1 MCGAKI
7 YLPKI
12 EQMVPKIKH
21 LLTRGVQSLTD
32 PNRERMI
39 HHILETIDEGIH
51 AVDEN
56 GMTVFYNEIAAYHDG
71 LKVDEVVGKHLFDV
85 FPSLSEETSTLLKA
99 IKTKKPIYHH
109 SQTYINVKGEKIETV
124 NTSLP
129 ILSENKVI
137 GAVEIAKDYSAIK
150 RLTER
155 LADLQ
160 KQLHSPEKMAGSNGT
175 RYVLDDIITTSKNV
189 MIIKSLVK
197 KVAKTSS
204 NVLVYG
210 ETGTGKELIVQAIH
224 NESKRRDAPFI
235 AQNCAA
241 LPEALLESLL
251 FGTAKGSYT
260 GAVDRAG
267 LFELSHGGT
276 LFLDELQS
284 MPLNLQAKLLRVI
297 DDGTIRR
304 IGSSHAVTVDV
315 RVIAAM
321 NVTPEQCLAENKIR
335 EDLYFRLNVFG
346 ISLPPLRERKLDLP
360 LLVTSFIKMYNHEFQ
375 KRVASIT
382 EEAQNLLSL
391 HHWPGNVRE
400 LKHCIEY
407 AMNMCDDDALLL
419 EHLPP
424 YLVKN
429 NHRPEKAASLHDK
442 MFMMEKEI
450 IQEALTHCD
459 GNILKAA
466 KLLQIPRQT
475 LQYKLKKYSPDQFSA
490 SKAKA

>member
-1 MCGAKI
+1 MTI
-7 YLPKI
+7 
-12 EQMVPKIKH
+12 Q
-21 LLTRGVQSLTD
+21 
-32 PNRERMI
+32 NRERII

-51 AVDEN
+51 AVDEK
-56 GMTVFYNEIAAYHDG
+56 GITVFYNEIAAFHDG
-71 LKVDEVVGKHLFDV
+71 LKVDEVVGKHIFDV

-129 ILSENKVI
+129 ILSEDKVI

-160 KQLHSPEKMAGSNGT
+160 KQVHSPPKAEGSNGT
-175 RYVLDDIITTSKNV
+175 RYVLDDIITASKNLL
-189 MIIKSLVK
+189 MIKALVK
-197 KVAKTSS
+197 KAAITSS
-204 NVLVYG
+204 NVLIYG

-224 NESKRRDAPFI
+224 NESQRRVAPFI

-260 GAVDRAG
+260 GAVDRPG

-304 IGSSHAVTVDV
+304 IGSSHSITVDV

-321 NVTPEQCLAENKIR
+321 NISPEKCLAEGKMR

-346 ISLPPLRERKLDLP
+346 INLPPLRERPLDLP
-360 LLVTSFIKMYNHEFQ
+360 LLISYFIKKYNHEFQ
-375 KRVASIT
+375 KRVAALSD
-382 EEAQNLLSL
+382 EAQVLLKH

-400 LKHCIEY
+400 LKHCIEF
-407 AMNMCDDDALLL
+407 AMNMCDGNRIKTD
-419 EHLPP
+419 HLPP
-424 YLVKN
+424 YLLKKEDTSKEA
-429 NHRPEKAASLHDK
+429 HSLHEK
-442 MFMMEKEI
+442 MSMMEKEI
-450 IQEALTHCD
+450 IQQALVQGE
-459 GNILKAA
+459 GNILKTA

-475 LQYKLKKYSPDQFSA
+475 LQYKVKKYFPDQFSA
-490 SKAKA
+490 PKL

>member
-1 MCGAKI
+1 MTN
-7 YLPKI
+7 
-12 EQMVPKIKH
+12 Q
-21 LLTRGVQSLTD
+21 
-32 PNRERMI
+32 NREQLI

-56 GMTVFYNEIAAYHDG
+56 GITVFYNEIAAYHDG
-71 LKVDEVVGKHLFDV
+71 LKVDEVVGKHIFDV
-85 FPSLSEETSTLLKA
+85 FPSLSGETSTLLKA

-109 SQTYINVKGEKIETV
+109 SQTYITIKGEKIETV

-129 ILSENKVI
+129 ILSDDKVI

-160 KQLHSPEKMAGSNGT
+160 KQVHQPPKAESSNGT
-175 RYVLDDIITTSKNV
+175 KYVLGDIITASKNLL
-189 MIIKSLVK
+189 MTKTLVK
-197 KVAKTSS
+197 KAAKTSS

-224 NESKRRDAPFI
+224 NESQRRDAPFI

-304 IGSSHAVTVDV
+304 IGSSHSIHVNV

-321 NVTPEQCLAENKIR
+321 NISPEQCLSEQKMR
-335 EDLYFRLNVFG
+335 EDLYYRLNVFG
-346 ISLPPLRERKLDLP
+346 INLPPLRERPLDIP
-360 LLVTSFIKMYNHEFQ
+360 LLISSFIKSYNHEFQ
-375 KRVASIT
+375 KRIGGLAD
-382 EEAQNLLSL
+382 EAQDLLKRHS
-391 HHWPGNVRE
+391 WPGNVRE

-407 AMNMCDDDALLL
+407 AMNMCEGNRIHI

-424 YLVKN
+424 YLQN
-429 NHRPEKAASLHDK
+429 MKAAAKIPHSLH
-442 MFMMEKEI
+442 EKISLIERKI
-450 IQEALTHCD
+450 IQEALAECES
-459 GNILKAA
+459 NILKTA

-475 LQYKLKKYSPDQFSA
+475 LQYKLKKYFPDQFSA
-490 SKAKA
+490 PKQKI

>member
-1 MCGAKI
+1 MTN
-7 YLPKI
+7 
-12 EQMVPKIKH
+12 Q
-21 LLTRGVQSLTD
+21 
-32 PNRERMI
+32 NRERII

-51 AVDEN
+51 AVDEK
-56 GMTVFYNEIAAYHDG
+56 GITVFYNEIAAFHDG

-129 ILSENKVI
+129 ILSEDKVI

-160 KQLHSPEKMAGSNGT
+160 KQVHSPPKAEGSNGT
-175 RYVLDDIITTSKNV
+175 RYVLDDIITASKNLLL
-189 MIIKSLVK
+189 IKTLVK
-197 KVAKTSS
+197 KAAITSS
-204 NVLVYG
+204 NVLIYG

-224 NESKRRDAPFI
+224 NESQRKDAPFI

-260 GAVDRAG
+260 GAVDRPG

-304 IGSSHAVTVDV
+304 IGSSHSITVDV

-321 NVTPEQCLAENKIR
+321 NISPEKCLAERKMR

-346 ISLPPLRERKLDLP
+346 INLPPLRERPLDLP
-360 LLVTSFIKMYNHEFQ
+360 LLISYYIKKYNHEFQ
-375 KRVASIT
+375 KRVASLSD
-382 EEAQNLLSL
+382 EAQVLLKQ

-400 LKHCIEY
+400 LKHCIEF
-407 AMNMCDDDALLL
+407 AMNMCDGNRIKTD
-419 EHLPP
+419 HLPP
-424 YLVKN
+424 YLL
-429 NHRPEKAASLHDK
+429 KAEDTLKEAHSLHEK
-442 MFMMEKEI
+442 MSMIEKEI
-450 IQEALTHCD
+450 IQHALVQSE
-459 GNILKAA
+459 GNILKTA

-475 LQYKLKKYSPDQFSA
+475 LQYKVKKYFPDQFSA
-490 SKAKA
+490 PKL

>member
-1 MCGAKI
+1 MTN
-7 YLPKI
+7 
-12 EQMVPKIKH
+12 Q
-21 LLTRGVQSLTD
+21 
-32 PNRERMI
+32 NREQII

-56 GMTVFYNEIAAYHDG
+56 GITVFYNEIAAYHDG

-109 SQTYINVKGEKIETV
+109 SQTYINIKGEKIETV

-129 ILSENKVI
+129 ILSEDKVI

-160 KQLHSPEKMAGSNGT
+160 KQVHSPPKAERSSGT
-175 RYVLDDIITTSKNV
+175 KYVLDDIITASKTLL
-189 MIIKSLVK
+189 IIKTLVK
-197 KVAKTSS
+197 QAAKTSS

-224 NESKRRDAPFI
+224 NESQRRDAPFI

-304 IGSSHAVTVDV
+304 IGSSHSINVDV

-321 NVTPEQCLAENKIR
+321 NTSPEQCLAQQKMR
-335 EDLYFRLNVFG
+335 EDLYYRLNVFG
-346 ISLPPLRERKLDLP
+346 INLPPLRQRPLDLP
-360 LLVTSFIKMYNHEFQ
+360 LLIFSFIKMYNHEFQ
-375 KRVASIT
+375 KRVGGIT
-382 EEAQNLLSL
+382 DEVHALLKR
-391 HHWPGNVRE
+391 HPWPGNVRE

-407 AMNMCDDDALLL
+407 AMNMCDGNRIHMG
-419 EHLPP
+419 HLPP
-424 YLVKN
+424 YLLNVKETAKEP
-429 NHRPEKAASLHDK
+429 HSLHEK
-442 MFMMEKEI
+442 MSLIEKEI
-450 IQEALTHCD
+450 IQEALAECD
-459 GNILKAA
+459 GNILKTA

-475 LQYKLKKYSPDQFSA
+475 LQYKVKKYFPDQFSA
-490 SKAKA
+490 PKQNV

>member
-1 MCGAKI
+1 MTN
-7 YLPKI
+7 
-12 EQMVPKIKH
+12 Q
-21 LLTRGVQSLTD
+21 
-32 PNRERMI
+32 NREQII
-39 HHILETIDEGIH
+39 HDILETIDEGIH

-56 GMTVFYNEIAAYHDG
+56 GTTVFYNEIAAYHDG
-71 LKVDEVVGKHLFDV
+71 LKVEEVVGKHLFDV

-109 SQTYINVKGEKIETV
+109 PQTYINIKGEKIETV

-129 ILSENKVI
+129 ILSEDKVI

-160 KQLHSPEKMAGSNGT
+160 KQVHSPPKAERSNGT
-175 RYVLDDIITTSKNV
+175 KYVLGDIITASKNLLL
-189 MIIKSLVK
+189 IKTLVK
-197 KVAKTSS
+197 KAAKTSS

-224 NESKRRDAPFI
+224 NESQRRDAPFI

-304 IGSSHAVTVDV
+304 IGSSHSINVDV

-321 NVTPEQCLAENKIR
+321 NISPEQCLSQQKMR
-335 EDLYFRLNVFG
+335 EDLYYRLNVFS
-346 ISLPPLRERKLDLP
+346 INLPPLRERPLDLP
-360 LLVTSFIKMYNHEFQ
+360 ILISSFINMYNHEFQ
-375 KRVASIT
+375 KRVGGLTDEGHA
-382 EEAQNLLSL
+382 LLKR
-391 HHWPGNVRE
+391 HPWPGNVRE

-407 AMNMCDDDALLL
+407 AMNMCDDNRIHID
-419 EHLPP
+419 HLPP
-424 YLVKN
+424 YLLNVKETAKEP
-429 NHRPEKAASLHDK
+429 HSLHEK
-442 MFMMEKEI
+442 MSLIEKEI
-450 IQEALTHCD
+450 IQVALAECE
-459 GNILKAA
+459 GNILKSA

-475 LQYKLKKYSPDQFSA
+475 LQYKVKKYFPDQFSA
-490 SKAKA
+490 PKQNV

>member
-1 MCGAKI
+1 MTN
-7 YLPKI
+7 
-12 EQMVPKIKH
+12 Q
-21 LLTRGVQSLTD
+21 
-32 PNRERMI
+32 NRDRII

-51 AVDEN
+51 AVDEK
-56 GMTVFYNEIAAYHDG
+56 GITVFYNEIAAYHDG

-99 IKTKKPIYHH
+99 IKTKRPIYHH

-129 ILSENKVI
+129 ILSEDKVI
-137 GAVEIAKDYSAIK
+137 GAVEIAKDFSAIK

-160 KQLHSPEKMAGSNGT
+160 QQVHSPPKAEGSNGT
-175 RYVLDDIITTSKNV
+175 KYVLDDIITASKNLL
-189 MIIKSLVK
+189 MIKTLVK
-197 KVAKTSS
+197 KAAKTSS

-224 NESKRRDAPFI
+224 NESQRRDAPFI

-260 GAVDRAG
+260 GAVDRPG

-304 IGSSHAVTVDV
+304 IGSSHSITVDV
-315 RVIAAM
+315 KVIAAM
-321 NVTPEQCLAENKIR
+321 NINPEQCLSEGKMR

-346 ISLPPLRERKLDLP
+346 INLPPLRERPLDLP
-360 LLVTSFIKMYNHEFQ
+360 LLISYFIKKYNHEFQ
-375 KRVASIT
+375 KRVAGLSD
-382 EEAQNLLSL
+382 EAQALLKH

-400 LKHCIEY
+400 LKHCIEF
-407 AMNMCDDDALLL
+407 AMNMCDGNRIITG
-419 EHLPP
+419 HLPP
-424 YLVKN
+424 YLQKE
-429 NHRPEKAASLHDK
+429 EKTAKEAHSLHEK
-442 MFMMEKEI
+442 MSMMEKEI
-450 IQEALTHCD
+450 IQQALVQSE
-459 GNILKAA
+459 GNILKTA

-475 LQYKLKKYSPDQFSA
+475 LQYKVKKYFPDQFSA
-490 SKAKA
+490 PKLKA